1 MYYNYVC
8 MILSNSYNSELVQR
22 AICLAF
28 FIRLGRYSIVKIQQ
42 YSKNIYLTILHT
54 EETEGNNKTV
64 FCICLKE

>member
-1 MYYNYVC
+1 MNDKTLIQDRIIASLFSVQFALPSF
-8 MILSNSYNSELVQR
+8 MIR
-22 AICLAF
+22 
-28 FIRLGRYSIVKIQQ
+28 RGRYSIVKIQQ